1 MQRGV
6 TMKRILVAVDAS
18 PRAATVLDAAAQI
31 AQLSGASLIVFRAVG
46 VPPDLPREILEL
58 SDKRL
63 EEILIANA
71 RADVEQRTRDLP
83 PGKVETVIAELATAW
98 DGICRKAREV
108 DADLIIIG
116 SHGYSGID
124 RLIGTTA
131 AKVVNHTDRNVL
143 VVRTHL

>member
-1 MQRGV
+1 MQK
-6 TMKRILVAVDAS
+6 TSAMKRILVAIDAS
-18 PRAATVLDAAAQI
+18 PRAATVLDAATQI

-58 SDKRL
+58 TDKRL

-83 PGKVETVIAELATAW
+83 PGRVETIVAELATAW

-108 DADLIIIG
+108 DADLIVIG
-116 SHGYSGID
+116 SHGYGGLD
-124 RLIGTTA
+124 RLLGTTA
-131 AKVVNHTDRNVL
+131 SKVVNHTDRNVL